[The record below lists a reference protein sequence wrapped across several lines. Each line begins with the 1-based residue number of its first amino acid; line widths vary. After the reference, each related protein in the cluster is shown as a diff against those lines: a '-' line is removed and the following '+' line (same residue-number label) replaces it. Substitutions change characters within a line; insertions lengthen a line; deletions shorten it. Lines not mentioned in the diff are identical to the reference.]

1 MAEIVLPPLLQVI
14 FEKLASPLLQT
25 LGNKCGLEENFK
37 RIQQILPMIQAVVET
52 AEQRQITDTV
62 VRIWISQLK
71 DTVDQAVDFLEDF
84 TNKAYPY
91 LLLEEKYDMPKKW
104 LSLRSVSTS
113 TEKVRNILQVLEAAA
128 AEGLQN
134 HHLKEAVYGANNVVS
149 DERATGSFVIE
160 SQVFGRDKDRKRITE
175 FLIVFDDVWNEDE
188 EKWDKLRPLFHG
200 GASGSKILVTTRSE
214 KVAMIIDPNHASSY
228 HLKGLA
234 DDDCWNLFERR
245 AFRQGDLDKHPN
257 LLEIGKQ
264 ILGKCRGV
272 PLAVKTLGSLMRFK
286 RKEEEW
292 LAVQNSDVWHLD
304 ACNQGGIIAALMLSY
319 LHLPS
324 HLKYCFTFCSV
335 FPKHYLIER
344 KKLILIWMA
353 EGLIQS
359 QEGTQPED
367 TGDDYFKEL
376 LWMSFFEEIEENQMK
391 MYKLHDL
398 FYDLAR
404 SLTRNDTITL
414 ESGTGISPS
423 NASHIRHL
431 SIESSGSFQ
440 LLETF
445 HQAGHMRTLL
455 LLSCGGYDAPV
466 HPKMLA
472 SFTYL
477 RVLDVSYCNTQL
489 PESLGDLRCLKH
501 LDQSHSS
508 IKSLPIRVNLLRSL
522 LTINLSSC
530 SYLYQL
536 PDLQIMQN
544 LRHLN
549 IAGCDRLTHMPSGIE
564 GLLQL
569 QTLPLY
575 IVSRVSSLDVLGPLN
590 LRGELK
596 IKHLENVHKT
606 EEAKEANIWKKGHLT
621 SLGLCWGCDDSNLIM
636 NPTSKGS
643 LSWLL
648 MGKKDAEPEP
658 SEPTSTTN
666 SMAMDGKLA
675 EEALSCLRPHKNVK
689 GLHVLGY
696 PGFAFPSTFSKWLLP
711 KLSTVELINCREILC
726 LPTLGHLLGLKTL
739 KIEGMNK
746 VEKIGQELYG
756 KDKDTGVAFPSLQE
770 LHIKEFPALESW
782 CGMEDKIIFPLLRK
796 LTIKNCPNLIEAPI
810 FLSLQHLSLQ
820 SCSSR
825 ILEPTSKLTSLLTLV
840 IHDFVDLISLP
851 GELLEN
857 NSLLASLDIISC
869 PNLQSLP
876 LEFQSLD
883 CLQTL
888 TIRWCQRL
896 SSLPKGFQKLTA
908 LKSLEITECH
918 SITSLGEEIGGLK
931 SLKTLSVENCSNL
944 GLISPGLQHLS
955 SLEHLTIMYCSNLA
969 FLPDGFQ
976 HLLSLKRL
984 TLINCPELQLLP
996 ESLKFATKLQ
1006 SLQLH
1011 SCSKL
1016 GGLAEWF
1023 DNFVC
1028 LRSLTISDCQNVTSL
1043 PVGLRRL
1050 TALQH
1055 LSIHHCPVLKQRC
1068 WPKNGVDW
1076 WKIAHV
1082 PHNKPEWILQK
1093 VAASIHRSKRT
1104 RRLQTV
1110 IGEALVVSCERT
1122 TANVK
1127 STLYVEGCGCDD
1139 DMGDKGWKEVRRKK
1153 TGRRPAQQNK
1163 YRKTFTVP
1171 NVANLPDGCAA
1182 QEMTKEFQKFGVVLD
1197 SYVAR
1202 KKDKAGNTF
1211 GFVRFEPITDTRSL
1225 ELNINSIKMGNLK
1238 LVVNVAKF
1246 DKDGNP
1252 TSVENKREHAG
1263 R

>member
-175 FLIVFDDVWNEDE
+175 LLLGVGTEGNLPAVFIVGIGGMGKTTLAQLVYFDDLVVKHFDLRLWLFVSQTFDVEKILRRVIESATGEVCNLSEMDVIQSKFWHIIHKKRFLIVFDDVWNEDE

-1082 PHNKPEWILQK
+1082 PHVYIP
-1093 VAASIHRSKRT
+1093 
-1104 RRLQTV
+1104 
-1110 IGEALVVSCERT
+1110 
-1122 TANVK
+1122 
-1127 STLYVEGCGCDD
+1127 
-1139 DMGDKGWKEVRRKK
+1139 
-1153 TGRRPAQQNK
+1153 
-1163 YRKTFTVP
+1163 
-1171 NVANLPDGCAA
+1171 
-1182 QEMTKEFQKFGVVLD
+1182 
-1197 SYVAR
+1197 
-1202 KKDKAGNTF
+1202 
-1211 GFVRFEPITDTRSL
+1211 
-1225 ELNINSIKMGNLK
+1225 
-1238 LVVNVAKF
+1238 
-1246 DKDGNP
+1246 
-1252 TSVENKREHAG
+1252 
-1263 R
+1263 